1 MEQMNVNNP
10 EDDERKE
17 ILIENGS
24 VNSAE
29 DVDGDETIQ
38 KGNINEA
45 AESVVTPIHRL
56 SPRMTYRLMLKPTPR
71 PIRPGLM
78 HHPMPRTT
86 PKNPQET

>member
-29 DVDGDETIQ
+29 DVDGDETTQ

-45 AESVVTPIHRL
+45 AESVDDADTP
-56 SPRMTYRLMLKPTPR
+56 SVPTNDIPSDA
-71 PIRPGLM
+71 
-78 HHPMPRTT
+78 
-86 PKNPQET
+86 ETDATS